1 MCAVA
6 MAKGGQVA
14 DSVSFTPAAG
24 ACPACTLAPITVV
37 VPPLLTC
44 SVVVQPVVGP
54 VMLASPR
61 P

>member
-1 MCAVA
+1 M
-6 MAKGGQVA
+6 A

-44 SVVVQPVVGP
+44 SVVAQPVVGP
-54 VMLASPR
+54 VMLASRR